1 MAHKQYYKILMKVLR
16 LSAQDTYPI
25 RQQVLVPDHD
35 LKKAKFEN
43 DDDEDISFHLGAFKD
58 SKLVSVASFYYE
70 RNPTFQ
76 DQHQY
81 QLRGMATLPDFQGQ
95 GLSSELLT
103 MAFPIIKQN
112 FCTLLWCNARTT
124 AVGFYEKVGFKKLN
138 DEIFEIEGIGPHV
151 LMYKNI

>member
-1 MAHKQYYKILMKVLR
+1 MKVLR
-16 LSAQDTYPI
+16 ISASDTYKI

-35 LKKAKFEN
+35 LKKAKFEF

-58 SKLVSVASFYYE
+58 SKLVSVASFFYD
-70 RNPTFQ
+70 RNTLFS

-81 QLRGMATLPDFQGQ
+81 QLRGMATMPEFQGQ

-112 FCTLLWCNARTT
+112 FCTLLWCNARTS
-124 AVGFYEKVGFKKLN
+124 AVGFYEKVGFKQF
-138 DEIFEIEGIGPHV
+138 DGSVFEIEGIGPHL
-151 LMYKNI
+151 LMFKNI